1 VSGAVILAGDVG
13 GTSTRVGLFEIR
25 SGQLAA
31 ARVEKYPSRGHEGLR
46 EIVHVFM
53 ATEARPVRQAC
64 FGIAGPVIDGRADT
78 PNLPWVVEAADLA
91 RELGLPRAWLINDV
105 EANTHGI
112 AALQP
117 SDLAVLS
124 PGEPGATGNIA
135 VISAGT
141 GLGLAGA
148 YWDGNR
154 HHPFAGEGGHAD
166 FAPHDALQVELLL
179 HLQRRLGGHVSWER
193 VVSGPG
199 LHGLYEFLRDS
210 GRGIEPAWLRDA
222 MARRDPSAIVSEA
235 GLAGTSE
242 LCVRALDL
250 FVRLY
255 GSAAGNLALTLK
267 ATGGI
272 YVGGGIAP
280 RIVERLKDG
289 LFLDAFLDKGRLR
302 SMLERVPV
310 RVILNDEAALLGA
323 ARYAALRAGLL
334 DDSPLES

>member
-124 PGEPGATGNIA
+124 QGEPGATGNIA

-334 DDSPLES
+334 DDSPHES

>member
-124 PGEPGATGNIA
+124 QGEPGATGNIA

>member
-1 VSGAVILAGDVG
+1 VIVAGDVG
-13 GTSTRVGLFEIR
+13 GTSTRVALFEIR
-25 SGQLAA
+25 GRQLAP
-31 ARVEKYPSRGHEGLR
+31 ARLEKYPSRAHRGLC
-46 EIVHVFM
+46 EIVRAFM
-53 ATEARPVRQAC
+53 ATETRPVRQAC
-64 FGIAGPVIDGRADT
+64 FGIAGPVIDGRVDT
-78 PNLPWVVEAADLA
+78 PNLPWMVEAADLA
-91 RELGLPRAWLINDV
+91 RELGLPRAWLINDL

-112 AALQP
+112 AALEP

-124 PGEPGATGNIA
+124 PGEPSATGNIA

-148 YWDGNR
+148 YWDGVR

-166 FAPHDALQVELLL
+166 FAPHDALQVELLR
-179 HLQRRLGGHVSWER
+179 HLQRKLGGHVSWER

-199 LHGLYEFLRDS
+199 LHALYEFLRDS
-210 GRGIEPAWLRDA
+210 GRGTEPVWLRDA
-222 MARRDPSAIVSEA
+222 MKRRDPSAIVSQA

-255 GSAAGNLALTLK
+255 GSAAGNHALTLK
-267 ATGGI
+267 ATGGL

-280 RIVERLKDG
+280 RIVERMKSG
-289 LFLDAFLDKGRLR
+289 LFMDAFLDKGRLR
-302 SMLERVPV
+302 GMLERIPV